1 MGLMVTSIVKKYQEI
16 THYGVK
22 MEYRNLKRV
31 TSEPIDVL
39 VFYSM
44 ILGSARSVRD
54 YAEVSEVS
62 EAVSTGI
69 LMNIPSARDS
79 FELFLHNNRCILNFF
94 FSSIICTC

>member
-31 TSEPIDVL
+31 TSEPIVF

-62 EAVSTGI
+62 EAVSC
-69 LMNIPSARDS
+69 PEPQA
-79 FELFLHNNRCILNFF
+79 F
-94 FSSIICTC
+94 

>member
-31 TSEPIDVL
+31 TSEPIVL

-62 EAVSTGI
+62 EAVSC
-69 LMNIPSARDS
+69 PEPQA
-79 FELFLHNNRCILNFF
+79 F
-94 FSSIICTC
+94 